1 MTKTPERSGADR
13 AGTQTRGAGRQEDRI
28 QQELREVTRDPSL
41 EKSKHRRRNP
51 RLDGHRLGEDK
62 DSRVQAHRQR

>member
-1 MTKTPERSGADR
+1 M
-13 AGTQTRGAGRQEDRI
+13 
-28 QQELREVTRDPSL
+28 TRDPNL